1 MKKNILFEKIK
12 RYREERQRKKS
23 AQNNLKVVKRSNKIG
38 QALSLPKV
46 LNLNPRSLYNKVE
59 EFVTFVTEENIDLTC
74 ISESWERENL
84 KLNEIISIDD
94 YEVISNVFQR
104 KGIGGRPA
112 IVVNKKKF
120 QVENLTQ
127 SVIEIPWGVEAVWA
141 LLTPKNSTS
150 ASKIQKIAVGSI
162 YCKPNSKKKTALLDH
177 IAQVYHKLCSKYSN
191 GLYWIICGDT
201 NSLKLDSI
209 LHLSKHMKQVVQNP
223 TRLDPPQILDPII
236 TTLSSYYQVPK
247 CLPPLGPDSEIN
259 GKASDHLM
267 VVMEPINVINNLSA
281 REKQEITYRAISDE
295 KLENIK
301 KWAEEKDWE
310 KVMSEKCAHK
320 KAEYFQS
327 LFYTKFCEI
336 FP

>member
-12 RYREERQRKKS
+12 KYREERQKKKS
-23 AQNNLKVVKRSNKIG
+23 TQNNLKVVKRSNKIG

-59 EFVTFVTEENIDLTC
+59 EFVTFITEENIDLTC

-84 KLNEIISIDD
+84 KLDEIISIDD

-112 IVVNKKKF
+112 IVVNNKKF

-177 IAQVYHKLCSKYSN
+177 IAQVYHKLC
-191 GLYWIICGDT
+191 
-201 NSLKLDSI
+201 
-209 LHLSKHMKQVVQNP
+209 
-223 TRLDPPQILDPII
+223 
-236 TTLSSYYQVPK
+236 
-247 CLPPLGPDSEIN
+247 
-259 GKASDHLM
+259 
-267 VVMEPINVINNLSA
+267 
-281 REKQEITYRAISDE
+281 
-295 KLENIK
+295 
-301 KWAEEKDWE
+301 
-310 KVMSEKCAHK
+310 
-320 KAEYFQS
+320 
-327 LFYTKFCEI
+327 
-336 FP
+336 